1 MTPHI
6 FELNAAH
13 HNVCSSHPRFGIREQ
28 LFDPVKYFFLNY
40 SDMPSRTE
48 ISITFKAFIRY
59 CSHLF
64 DRIHD
69 PSMGSFLPDRFDPAI
84 HYVSY

>member
-1 MTPHI
+1 
-6 FELNAAH
+6 
-13 HNVCSSHPRFGIREQ
+13 
-28 LFDPVKYFFLNY
+28 
-40 SDMPSRTE
+40 MPGRTE
-48 ISITFKAFIRY
+48 ISVTFKAFIRY